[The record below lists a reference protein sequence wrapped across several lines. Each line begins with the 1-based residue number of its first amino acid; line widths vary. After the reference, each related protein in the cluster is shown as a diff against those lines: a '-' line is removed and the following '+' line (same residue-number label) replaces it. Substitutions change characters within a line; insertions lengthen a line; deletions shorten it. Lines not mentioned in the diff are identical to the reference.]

1 MDKHT
6 SAKDLLCPKID
17 ADKAWYLAL
26 LDPEAQFAYEK
37 DHLDAVL
44 RMLKICYI
52 SRFRRRI
59 AQLREECEALRGKED
74 YNAEA
79 KFRLKIYNC

>member
-26 LDPEAQFAYEK
+26 LDPEAQ
-37 DHLDAVL
+37 L
-44 RMLKICYI
+44 R
-52 SRFRRRI
+52 
-59 AQLREECEALRGKED
+59 LREGSP
-74 YNAEA
+74 
-79 KFRLKIYNC
+79 

>member
-1 MDKHT
+1 MHIEQKYVILITSLFRGGRKMDKHT

-26 LDPEAQFAYEK
+26 LDQEAQFAYER

-44 RMLKICYI
+44 RMLKVFYI
-52 SRFRRRI
+52 LRYRRQI
-59 AQLREECEALRGKED
+59 AQIGRAHV
-74 YNAEA
+74 
-79 KFRLKIYNC
+79 